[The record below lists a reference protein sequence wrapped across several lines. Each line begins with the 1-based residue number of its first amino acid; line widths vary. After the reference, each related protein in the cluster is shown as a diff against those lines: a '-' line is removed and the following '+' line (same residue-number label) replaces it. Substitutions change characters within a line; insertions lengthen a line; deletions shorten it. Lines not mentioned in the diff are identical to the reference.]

1 MSRHSSPPVAK
12 PAGDPPRRFSRVK
25 KALAVGIA
33 AGLAGSAIVAAPGV
47 ALAGGGS
54 SGGNSKGGDLTVAF
68 QNLYLGASLTPAIEA
83 AESGDIVAFL
93 TAAAGVYDTAQ
104 ATDFPLR
111 AKKIAK
117 TMKKQNPNILAL
129 NEVTYWRTARNTSGP
144 ELPEYNFLTILKK
157 QLAKRGMNYKVAAK
171 VKNADLEIPYL
182 KPDLNCAAIAIPYS
196 DSDCT
201 VTLQDRD
208 VILIKKKKG
217 LSWNKPKSGNYAAQE
232 TFTVAGQVLSFDRG
246 WASTNVK
253 YNGAK
258 MKVYTSHLEVE
269 EQALGKP
276 GRSKIQY
283 DQATELLKIMKKHKN
298 RTTIL
303 AGDLNTDAN
312 GQTSDTYAKLTKSF
326 FEDSWSQAGRTGK
339 GLTCCQNADLSNKK
353 SELNQTRIDLVLN
366 HGKAT
371 SYWAKRLGTEKFRKS
386 PLPLWESDH
395 AGYVTKMQV
404 G

>member
-1 MSRHSSPPVAK
+1 MKRVVAT
-12 PAGDPPRRFSRVK
+12 G
-25 KALAVGIA
+25 LA
-33 AGLAGSAIVAAPGV
+33 AGLAGAAIVAAPGV
-47 ALAGGGS
+47 AAAGGGS
-54 SGGNSKGGDLTVAF
+54 SGGDGKGGDLTVAF
-68 QNLYLGASLTPAIEA
+68 QNLYLGASLSPAIEA

-93 TAAAGVYDTAQ
+93 NAAAGVYETAQ

-117 TMKKQNPNILAL
+117 TMKEQNPNILAL
-129 NEVTYWRTARNTSGP
+129 NEVTYWRTMRNTAGP
-144 ELPEYNFLTILKK
+144 DLPEYNFLTILKK

-182 KPDLNCAAIAIPYS
+182 KPGLNCSAIAIPYS

-217 LSWNKPKSGNYAAQE
+217 LSWNKPKSGTYAAQE

-258 MKVYTSHLEVE
+258 MKVYTSHFEVE
-269 EQALGKP
+269 EQTLGQP

-283 DQATELLKIMKKHKN
+283 AQAQELLKIMRKHKK

-326 FEDSWSQAGRTGK
+326 FEDSWLQAGRTGK

-353 SELNQTRIDLVLN
+353 SELDQTRIDLVLN

-371 SYWAKRLGTEKFRKS
+371 SYWAKRLGTKKFRKS

-395 AGYVTKMQV
+395 AGYVTKMRV